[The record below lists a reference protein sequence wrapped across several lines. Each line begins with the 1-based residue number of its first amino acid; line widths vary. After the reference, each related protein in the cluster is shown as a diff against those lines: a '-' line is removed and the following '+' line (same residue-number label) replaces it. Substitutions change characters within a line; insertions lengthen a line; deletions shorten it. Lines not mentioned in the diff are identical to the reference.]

1 LLNFFRNLKD
11 AVVSKFGFGGEDPND
26 EEYRKT
32 QVPA

>member
-11 AVVSKFGFGGEDPND
+11 AVVSKFGGEDPND